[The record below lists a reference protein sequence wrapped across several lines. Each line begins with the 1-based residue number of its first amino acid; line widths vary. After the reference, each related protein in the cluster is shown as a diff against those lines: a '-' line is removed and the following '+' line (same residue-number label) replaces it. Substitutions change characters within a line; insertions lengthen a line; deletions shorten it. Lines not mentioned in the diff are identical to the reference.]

1 MLEIKPITLRKA
13 NEVIEK
19 LHRHHKKARGCR
31 FCLAVYENG
40 RLCGVAIAGRS
51 VARKCDFETVLE
63 ITRCATDGT
72 KNAITKLYGAIV
84 RASRPMGY
92 KIVQTYILPD
102 EGEPLFVL
110 VDFNLM
116 VNQKGVHGQE
126 KIEHEERTSQKVK
139 NGNGLNYYLKTYGF
153 CGVSKIAVTHYSDCL
168 GDSFSPPN
176 WKNWTQPISKK

>member
-1 MLEIKPITLRKA
+1 MMIKEKVKVLEIKPITLRKA

-40 RLCGVAIAGRS
+40 RLCGVAIAGRP

-84 RASRPMGY
+84 RAARPMGY

-102 EGEPLFVL
+102 EGGASLRACGFQF
-110 VDFNLM
+110 DGKS
-116 VNQKGVHGQE
+116 KGGSWTRKDRARREDQPKGE
-126 KIEHEERTSQKVK
+126 K
-139 NGNGLNYYLKTYGF
+139 
-153 CGVSKIAVTHYSDCL
+153 
-168 GDSFSPPN
+168 
-176 WKNWTQPISKK
+176 WKWIKLLS